1 MLGLLYIVSFT
12 LVAALLA
19 AAAQYLFKSSI
30 KGFSISWRGILSLIS
45 NRKVIAGF
53 AVYIIA
59 LGVYIQA
66 LRYGELSLI
75 YPIFASVFI
84 FVLLISRYK
93 LKEKMGFFRIAGI
106 GLIVLGIILT
116 ALTF

>member
-30 KGFSISWRGILSLIS
+30 KGFSISLKGITSLMR
-45 NRKVIAGF
+45 NRSLLAGF
-53 AVYIIA
+53 AVYIVA

-66 LRYGELSLI
+66 LRYGELSFV

-84 FVLLISRYK
+84 FVLLISKYK
-93 LKEKMGFFRIAGI
+93 LKEKVGIARIAGI
-106 GLIVLGIILT
+106 GLIILGIILT